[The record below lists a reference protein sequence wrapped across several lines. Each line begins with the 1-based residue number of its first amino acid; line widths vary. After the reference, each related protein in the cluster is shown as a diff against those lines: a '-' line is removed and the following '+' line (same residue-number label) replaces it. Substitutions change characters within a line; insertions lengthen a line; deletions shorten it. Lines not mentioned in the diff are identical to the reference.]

1 MEGSEYIMEEVTCQG
16 GSGGIKDTTDEGLS
30 NLS

>member
-16 GSGGIKDTTDEGLS
+16 DSGEMKDVTDEGLS